1 MQLASRIRRSRRFA
15 VLAASVLLLAMLIG
29 AQPTAQP
36 TAQAAGS
43 YCGLQGMT
51 VNRWTGAADHST
63 WILGGNW
70 SLGRAPDNTDSATG
84 YVCINTSD
92 TIVIG
97 AGDSAQLQAIDVNGS
112 ATLTL
117 ATGSALYVF
126 GSQSSRAS
134 TFRANTTVQ
143 MAGILG
149 GTGMYNLLGH
159 LTWTSSKDGASTIT
173 SRVCGVPGTCGS
185 PAPTPGLLVVADNA
199 VLDVNGLG
207 VNLFDSYRILVRG
220 LLVLSGSGAY
230 VSADRGTTLELRPKS
245 AGGGVGELRLANDGG
260 WYEGFTR
267 YGITTLSTV
276 INAGLIHKSAGSGTS
291 VVSATYKAVG
301 AGTARVDSGS
311 LSLPPNVA
319 HPVHVA
325 ASDTYGYGDCAVP
338 QYGCSPVADP
348 AHTQTSTVTVPAGDV
363 DGVGLVVQKLN
374 TSAPAGAFGPPVQVT
389 ATGLAATAADPAILD
404 LRYDASVIAGRSIAQ
419 ITVKRRPDGAT
430 AYATV
435 PACLSSGVPPTGS
448 VACVDRRG
456 LSTSSRILPDG
467 DALMV
472 VRTQGFSRW
481 VAL

>member
-1 MQLASRIRRSRRFA
+1 MQLASRIRRRRR
-15 VLAASVLLLAMLIG
+15 LAGLLTSILFLAMLAG
-29 AQPTAQP
+29 AQPA
-36 TAQAAGS
+36 AQAAGS
-43 YCGLQGMT
+43 YCGLKGMT
-51 VNRWTGAADHST
+51 VNRWTGAADHTT
-63 WILGGNW
+63 WTLGGNW
-70 SLGRAPDNTDSATG
+70 SLGRAPDNTDGTAG

-92 TIVIG
+92 TIVIA

-112 ATLTL
+112 ATLSL

-126 GSQSSRAS
+126 GSRSSRAS
-134 TFRANTTVQ
+134 TFRAGTTVQ

-149 GTGMYNLLGH
+149 GTGQYNLLGH
-159 LTWTSSKDGASTIT
+159 MTWTSGATGTSTIT
-173 SRVCGVPGTCGS
+173 TRVCSVPGTCSG
-185 PAPTPGLLVVADNA
+185 PAPTPGLLVVTDNA

-207 VNLFDSYRILVRG
+207 VNLLDSYRILVRG
-220 LLVLSGSGAY
+220 LLVLSGTGAY

-245 AGGGVGELRLANDGG
+245 AGGGVGELRIANDGG

-276 INAGLIHKSAGSGTS
+276 INAGLIHKSAGTGTS

-338 QYGCSPVADP
+338 QYGCKPVADP
-348 AHTQTSTVTVPAGDV
+348 THTQTSTVTVPAGDV

-374 TSAPAGAFGPPVQVT
+374 VSAPTGAFGPPVQVT

-404 LRYDASVIAGRSIAQ
+404 LRYDASVISGKTIAQ
-419 ITVKRRPDGAT
+419 ITVKRRPDGST
-430 AYATV
+430 AYVTV

-456 LSTSSRILPDG
+456 LSTSSRILSDG